1 MKINVPLF
9 IFFLL
14 SYFSSLQGLSDMDVE
29 TFCRSC
35 IDPMGEESDHVQM
48 VALTDALQV
57 PVRVIYLDRSLA
69 LGGGSVEIIVGGGDI
84 GACDAISMEFPAASG
99 AVGDG
104 PGVSFASAAPGGA
117 ASTAGTV
124 VSGIAGGGAPV
135 KVDVHD
141 FVPDALVGSAATEPR
156 VHLLYRPGHYDVLY
170 PA

>member
-1 MKINVPLF
+1 
-9 IFFLL
+9 
-14 SYFSSLQGLSDMDVE
+14 MDVE

-57 PVRVIYLDRSLA
+57 PVRVVYLDRSMA
-69 LGGGSVEIIVGGGDI
+69 LGGGGGSFNGGDVNTADGGGE
-84 GACDAISMEFPAASG
+84 AVSMEFPDASIAA
-99 AVGDG
+99 
-104 PGVSFASAAPGGA
+104 GVSFASAAPGGA

-124 VSGIAGGGAPV
+124 VSGIVGGAAPV

>member
-1 MKINVPLF
+1 
-9 IFFLL
+9 
-14 SYFSSLQGLSDMDVE
+14 MDVE

-57 PVRVIYLDRSLA
+57 PVRVVYLDRSMA
-69 LGGGSVEIIVGGGDI
+69 LGGGGGSSDGGGE
-84 GACDAISMEFPAASG
+84 AVSMEFPDASIAA
-99 AVGDG
+99 
-104 PGVSFASAAPGGA
+104 GVSFASAAPGGA

-124 VSGIAGGGAPV
+124 VSGIVGGAAPV

>member
-1 MKINVPLF
+1 
-9 IFFLL
+9 
-14 SYFSSLQGLSDMDVE
+14 MDVE

-57 PVRVIYLDRSLA
+57 PIRVIYLDRSLA
-69 LGGGSVEIIVGGGDI
+69 LGRGSSEIIGGDGGGGI
-84 GACDAISMEFPAASG
+84 GVGEAPISMEFPAASG
-99 AVGDG
+99 AVGTHG

-124 VSGIAGGGAPV
+124 VSGIASGGAPV

-170 PA
+170 TA

>member
-1 MKINVPLF
+1 
-9 IFFLL
+9 
-14 SYFSSLQGLSDMDVE
+14 
-29 TFCRSC
+29 
-35 IDPMGEESDHVQM
+35 MGEESDHVQM

-57 PVRVIYLDRSLA
+57 PIRVVYLDRSQA
-69 LGGGSVEIIVGGGDI
+69 LGVGDGSGEFGVGAGD
-84 GACDAISMEFPAASG
+84 AVSMEFPAASG
-99 AVGDG
+99 AVGNA

-117 ASTAGTV
+117 GSTAGTV
-124 VSGIAGGGAPV
+124 VSGIAGGGPPV

>member
-1 MKINVPLF
+1 
-9 IFFLL
+9 
-14 SYFSSLQGLSDMDVE
+14 MDVE

-57 PVRVIYLDRSLA
+57 PVRVVYLDRSLA
-69 LGGGSVEIIVGGGDI
+69 LGGGNDEIIGGEIIGD
-84 GACDAISMEFPAASG
+84 AQISMEFPAASG
-99 AVGDG
+99 AIGNG

-124 VSGIAGGGAPV
+124 VSGIAGGGAPL

-170 PA
+170 LA